1 MHNGFYHLSR
11 LYQIILFDR
20 IIVMV
25 KKSSQ
30 QGSNIDIEIAVCH
43 GRKNGSS
50 HVVDPTGIAVKTV
63 NCFTTFFVIILC
75 LHNR

>member
-1 MHNGFYHLSR
+1 
-11 LYQIILFDR
+11 
-20 IIVMV
+20 MV

-43 GRKNGSS
+43 GWKNGSS

-63 NCFTTFFVIILC
+63 NCFHNILYALFSVYTTVDYSPMNISTVGT
-75 LHNR
+75 

>member
-1 MHNGFYHLSR
+1 
-11 LYQIILFDR
+11 
-20 IIVMV
+20 MV

-43 GRKNGSS
+43 GKKNGSS

-63 NCFTTFFVIILC
+63 NCFTTFFMHYSLFTQPLII
-75 LHNR
+75 HP